1 MTDGSDHLRES
12 AAARLP
18 EPERLLRET
27 DWVALD
33 HARGTAEDIP
43 AALIALLDPDPAAR
57 SRALDHGLEP
67 VRHQNSIYS
76 ATPPTA
82 LYIAAILSDPRTI
95 AVGSYELMQRHQRE
109 RRQLPL
115 RAALLDWLHL
125 LVLDAN
131 DECLAATGRYGLE
144 DPHMQSLRALRPTL
158 FHAVAE
164 YLLDADHVVRHAAL
178 AAAIPLAEDPE
189 LASYRPELI
198 RHAEQLLATSTDH
211 RFRAS
216 ALGCL
221 RAWQDGARDL
231 ATPGGTP
238 GPITLNSR
246 DGGHSE
252 DPPF

>member
-1 MTDGSDHLRES
+1 VTVGSDHLGDS

-18 EPERLLRET
+18 DPETLLRET
-27 DWVALD
+27 DWGALN

-43 AALIALLDPDPAAR
+43 GALIALLDPDPAAR
-57 SRALDHGLEP
+57 SRALEHGLEP

-82 LYIAAILSDPRTI
+82 LYVAAILSDPRTI

-125 LVLDAN
+125 LALDAN
-131 DECLAATGRYGLE
+131 DECLAATRRYGFE
-144 DPHMQSLRALRPTL
+144 DPHMESLRALRPAL

-164 YLLDADHVVRHAAL
+164 YLLDADVVVRRAAL
-178 AAAIPLAEDPE
+178 AAAMPLAEDPE
-189 LASYRPELI
+189 LAGYRSELI
-198 RHAEQLLATSTDH
+198 RLAEQLLVISTDH

-216 ALGCL
+216 ALGGL
-221 RAWQDGARDL
+221 RAWQDNAQDL
-231 ATPGGTP
+231 LTPGDIASLT
-238 GPITLNSR
+238 TLDTWGS
-246 DGGHSE
+246 GHSGE
-252 DPPF
+252 PPF